1 MDWLIG
7 VVLVLVGAVIGFFV
21 AKYVYFDKEKTLKDG
36 QKEQT
41 LKDVMVQQS
50 MNHVAES
57 RKIAEQLQKQCQT
70 LSQNLDN
77 YESSLSL
84 LNTDAQ
90 SSNVSFF
97 GEHASPFLQNKEQKV
112 TREKDSADVQPLD
125 FSNQSSG
132 LFSGSENVR
141 PEKQSK

>member
-21 AKYVYFDKEKTLKDG
+21 AKYVYLESTKSSKDN

-50 MNHVAES
+50 LTHVAES
-57 RKIAEQLQKQCQT
+57 RKVAAQLEQQCQI
-70 LSQNLDN
+70 LNQNLDE
-77 YESSLSL
+77 YEKSLEL
-84 LNTDAQ
+84 LNSDAQ

-97 GEHASPFLQNKEQKV
+97 GEHASPFLQHKEQKV
-112 TREKDSADVQPLD
+112 KRDKDSADVQPLD

-132 LFSGSENVR
+132 LFSGSEK
-141 PEKQSK
+141 PAAEKQSK

>member
-21 AKYVYFDKEKTLKDG
+21 AKYVYFDKEKTSKDG

-50 MNHVAES
+50 LNHVAES
-57 RKIAEQLQKQCQT
+57 RKIAEQLE
-70 LSQNLDN
+70 NLDN

-84 LNTDAQ
+84 LNADAQ

-97 GEHASPFLQNKEQKV
+97 GEHASAFLQNKEQKV

-132 LFSGSENVR
+132 LFSGSENVH

>member
-21 AKYVYFDKEKTLKDG
+21 AKYVYLDSAKSSKDS

-41 LKDVMVQQS
+41 LKDVLVQQS
-50 MNHVAES
+50 FSHVAES
-57 RKIAEQLQKQCQT
+57 RKVVAQLEQQCQV
-70 LSQNLDN
+70 LNRNIDS
-77 YESSLSL
+77 YEKSLEL
-84 LNTDAQ
+84 LNIDAQ
-90 SSNVSFF
+90 GSNVSFF
-97 GEHASPFLQNKEQKV
+97 GEHASPFLQHKEQTVKRV
-112 TREKDSADVQPLD
+112 KDSADVQPLD

-132 LFSGSENVR
+132 LFSGTEGTT

>member
-7 VVLVLVGAVIGFFV
+7 VVLVLVGAVLGFFV
-21 AKYVYFDKEKTLKDG
+21 AKYVYVDKEKSSKDS

-41 LKDVMVQQS
+41 LKDVVIQQS
-50 MNHVAES
+50 LNHVEES
-57 RKIAEQLQKQCQT
+57 RKIAEQLEKQCQVLT
-70 LSQNLDN
+70 QNLDN

-84 LNTDAQ
+84 LNTDVQ
-90 SSNVSFF
+90 SNNVSFF

-112 TREKDSADVQPLD
+112 KREKDSADVQPLD

-132 LFSGSENVR
+132 LFSGSDDVQ